1 MPSLDFEVWCGIC
14 GNGVCYD
21 TEVEG
26 TTLTVTCSTC
36 KDRFEDTESEKDSGI
51 SDRETAEK
59 ALEEAQERIA
69 ELEQELIDKVTEYEG
84 RMAAISYGYTKE
96 IDTSIG

>member
-1 MPSLDFEVWCGIC
+1 MPSLDFEVLCGIC
-14 GNGVCYD
+14 GSGVCHG

-36 KDRFEDTESEKDSGI
+36 KDRFEYADIEKDSVI
-51 SDRETAEK
+51 YDKEMAEQ

-69 ELEQELIDKVTEYEG
+69 ELEQELIDKITEHEG

-96 IDTSIG
+96 IDTSI

>member
-14 GNGVCYD
+14 GRGVCND
-21 TEVEG
+21 TEVNG
-26 TTLTVTCSTC
+26 VTLIVTCSTC
-36 KDRFEDTESEKDSGI
+36 KDRFEDADNEKYSVI
-51 SDRETAEK
+51 SDKEMDEQ
-59 ALEEAQERIA
+59 ALEEAYGRIA
-69 ELEQELIDKVTEYEG
+69 ELERELIDKVTEYEG